1 MRRAGSG
8 SNEPMK
14 VPTRR
19 SIADEALACENLLEM
34 TPLRVAAW
42 QEVEDRVV
50 VERPR
55 SSVRGLRGVGEW
67 LSYVLSMRKI
77 RLDERGSF
85 LWHLVDGE
93 RSVSEVAEAMRG
105 QFGEEVEP
113 AEERVGQLIRMLR
126 RERLLAYPG
135 WDPVPPDS
143 TPRE

>member
-1 MRRAGSG
+1 MKL
-8 SNEPMK
+8 PM
-14 VPTRR
+14 RR
-19 SIADEALACENLLEM
+19 SIQDEALANENLLGM
-34 TPLRVAAW
+34 TPVRVARW
-42 QEVEDRVV
+42 LEVEDRVV

-55 SSVRGLRGVGEW
+55 PSRRGLPGVGERV
-67 LSYVLSMRKI
+67 SYLLSMRKI

-93 RSVSEVAEAMRG
+93 RSVLEVAEAMRE

-135 WDPVPPDS
+135 WDSVPPVS
-143 TPRE
+143 SALE

>member
-1 MRRAGSG
+1 
-8 SNEPMK
+8 MK
-14 VPTRR
+14 MPTRR
-19 SIADEALACENLLEM
+19 SIQDEALASENLLELV
-34 TPLRVAAW
+34 PVRVATW

-55 SSVRGLRGVGEW
+55 PRMTGLQGVGERV
-67 LSYVLSMRKI
+67 SHFLSMRMI

-93 RSVSEVAEAMRG
+93 RSVAEVAVAMRER
-105 QFGEEVEP
+105 FGEEVEP

-135 WDPVPPDS
+135 WDPAPTGS
-143 TPRE
+143 MPREREGNEC

>member
-1 MRRAGSG
+1 MRLPSR
-8 SNEPMK
+8 K
-14 VPTRR
+14 
-19 SIADEALACENLLEM
+19 SIEKEALASENLLEM

-55 SSVRGLRGVGEW
+55 SSVRGLRGLGERV
-67 LSYVLSMRKI
+67 SYFLSMRKI

-135 WDPVPPDS
+135 WDPVPPGS
-143 TPRE
+143 KPYE